1 VTSCNY
7 LARYQTEPLKVLKSH
22 IHTAIKE
29 KRYLA
34 PAAFQV
40 TSHGF
45 CAPDDG
51 IELLETASFLCANYR
66 YSERSVPTQLVKAHA
81 RERVD
86 TIKSMGQTV
95 GKEQLREIEAD
106 IRQELV
112 LSTPP
117 SITDL
122 QVVFSYSMNEIW
134 ILCSG
139 KAQSDKISKRLFTD
153 LKSLPTSLCTLKRE
167 WLPSQLQELIDST
180 DQSFRLHP
188 NYEHFASSHV
198 AQKGSADRIGGIWDE
213 KVEFTLTQNGEIL
226 RIKTTDEFKGEWY
239 EEGDQNTPESLEAIA
254 LELWV
259 NSISDLTA
267 FLVELQ
273 SNHIDIEL
281 AQQA

>member
-1 VTSCNY
+1 MKSCNY
-7 LARYQTEPLKVLKSH
+7 LARYQTEPLKELKSH
-22 IHTAIKE
+22 IHSTIKE
-29 KRYLA
+29 KRYVA

-51 IELLETASFLCANYR
+51 IELLETAAFLCANYR
-66 YSERSVPTQLVKAHA
+66 YSERSVPTQLVKAHT

-86 TIKSMGQTV
+86 TIKSMGQIV

-153 LKSLPTSLCTLKRE
+153 LKSLPTSLCSLKRE
-167 WLPSQLQELIDST
+167 WPPSQLRGLIDST
-180 DQSFRLHP
+180 DQSFSLHP
-188 NYEHFASSHV
+188 NYEHLSSSSV
-198 AQKGSADRIGGIWDE
+198 AQKGSVDRIGGIWDE
-213 KVEFTLTQNGEIL
+213 KFEFTLTQNGEIL

-239 EEGDQNTPESLEAIA
+239 EEGDSNSPETLAAIE

-259 NSISDLTA
+259 DSISELTA
-267 FLVELQ
+267 FLVERQ
-273 SNHIDIEL
+273 SDHVEIEL
-281 AQQA
+281 AQPA